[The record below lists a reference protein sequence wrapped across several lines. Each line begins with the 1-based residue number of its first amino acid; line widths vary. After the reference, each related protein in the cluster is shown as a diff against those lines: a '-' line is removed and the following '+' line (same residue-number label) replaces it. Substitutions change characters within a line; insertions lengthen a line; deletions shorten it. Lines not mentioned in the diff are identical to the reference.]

1 MRCSALDGKTWR
13 VDDENRPDCP
23 LHPRC
28 RCMLAPVTISWRD
41 LGIPIDELKDAAR
54 PYTIRP
60 DKNIGAG
67 GRREILEYGQHQG
80 DYASWFEKQDE
91 AFKLNVVGPG
101 RLALLKGG
109 KVQFSDF
116 VDRAGNLRTLEE
128 LEGMV
133 NAR

>member
-1 MRCSALDGKTWR
+1 MT
-13 VDDENRPDCP
+13 
-23 LHPRC
+23 
-28 RCMLAPVTISWRD
+28 TSWRD
-41 LGIPIDELKDAAR
+41 LGIDIDELEDAAR

-91 AFKLNVVGPG
+91 AFQLNVVGPG

-109 KVQFSDF
+109 KVKFGQL
-116 VDRAGNLRTLEE
+116 VDGAGNLRTLEK
-128 LEGMV
+128 LE
-133 NAR
+133 AL